1 MKKYNLLIFVK
12 KILKKPP
19 IEREEEKRVKG
30 YKKYKQTLF
39 ARALWQKCERV

>member
-39 ARALWQKCERV
+39 PCVLWQKCEKV